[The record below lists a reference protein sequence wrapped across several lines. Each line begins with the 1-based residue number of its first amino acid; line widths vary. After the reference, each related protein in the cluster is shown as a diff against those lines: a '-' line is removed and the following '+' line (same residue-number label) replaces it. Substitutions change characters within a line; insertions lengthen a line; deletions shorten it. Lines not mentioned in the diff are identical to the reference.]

1 MIYTKKL
8 FKGSCLSAIVFA
20 LMAGI
25 ALAAQAANPVAE
37 LAPKPAPKPAPGPA
51 HVAVPVKVANLE
63 PIAVVKLA
71 QLKGRVMVNKGSSY
85 TQASP
90 GLILQTG
97 TKIVTTQGA
106 AVSVLYKDGCVKQ
119 LGENSMLTIGN
130 GSECS
135 ANNFHERIYVAA
147 AIGDEESDLGT
158 TNVLPQTVQTG
169 PAILTWSI
177 VLLGSVV
184 ESISKE

>member
-37 LAPKPAPKPAPGPA
+37 LASKPAPGPA